1 MVGIGRLGGAA
12 EPRGAA
18 DHRLV
23 ELLPEGSGPH
33 ESLVVEAGGEDRPE
47 QLIHGENVELER
59 GPAILA
65 RGVEPVVKLDGGG
78 AGVGLAPRARAKLDQ
93 SIRLFR
99 ACGEDAA
106 RAVVFERAADET
118 NAVGKQRRG
127 ERVAGMAAELSAVE
141 IKAQGPRPVDQ
152 AAVCEPVRLMRGRHF
167 EVSFAADSTATIS
180 CVLILRVTTS
190 QEWQPAL

>member
-1 MVGIGRLGGAA
+1 MSSLSEGQRFWLAA
-12 EPRGAA
+12 
-18 DHRLV
+18 
-23 ELLPEGSGPH
+23 
-33 ESLVVEAGGEDRPE
+33 
-47 QLIHGENVELER
+47 IK
-59 GPAILA
+59 
-65 RGVEPVVKLDGGG
+65 PVVKLDRGG
-78 AGVGLAPRARAKLDQ
+78 AGIGLAPRARAKLDQ

-99 ACGEDAA
+99 PRGENAA

-141 IKAQGPRPVDQ
+141 IEAQGPRPVDQ